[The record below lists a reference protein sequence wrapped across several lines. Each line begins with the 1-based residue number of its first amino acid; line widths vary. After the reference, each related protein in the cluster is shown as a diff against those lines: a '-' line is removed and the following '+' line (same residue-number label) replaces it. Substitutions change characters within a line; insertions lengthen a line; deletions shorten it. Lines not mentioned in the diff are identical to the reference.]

1 LLPVIEGAAM
11 LPVTVGVGY
20 IYAALAGGLTLP
32 IPMALVVTGSIGL
45 LTSWYAVFQR
55 AELCRRNAFLLG
67 IGVLSGLI
75 TVIGL
80 LAFSMAPIVAGRLAG
95 TASPDARDLV
105 AFLCGVYGAPAIVAI
120 VEWPRI
126 RRGIARA

>member
-1 LLPVIEGAAM
+1 MIEGAAM

-20 IYAALAGGLTLP
+20 IYVALAGGVTLP

-45 LTSWYAVFQR
+45 LTGWYAVFQR
-55 AELCRRNAFLLG
+55 SELCRRNACLLG

-75 TVIGL
+75 TVVGL
-80 LAFSMAPIVAGRLAG
+80 LAISMAPLLAGRLAG

-105 AFLCGVYGAPAIVAI
+105 AFLCVVYGAPAIVAI
-120 VEWPRI
+120 VEGPRI
-126 RRGIARA
+126 RRGISRA